1 MPFCPNCGYEYK
13 PGIVQCPDCGARLV
27 DELPD
32 EKSTECASG
41 APAQSINYVRLRDF
55 PSRLYAQMLD
65 EALRNEGIPSM
76 IKGDEGVPFRAATS
90 HIPISKV
97 TIWVPKEDFQKAD
110 EIANWMFDQI

>member
-27 DELPD
+27 DELQ
-32 EKSTECASG
+32 ERKSTKAEEEATVH
-41 APAQSINYVRLRDF
+41 SINYVRLRDF

-97 TIWVPKEDFQKAD
+97 TIWVPEGDFQKAE
-110 EIANWMFDQI
+110 EIADWMFDQI